1 MHDLLDL
8 KEDFNRTGI
17 LITFNGPFNHSII
30 EEIGNATKSYLE
42 GAQLGAGIISDVF
55 AVYIEQTQNVR
66 NYIADRGLA
75 DRGRDGG
82 IVVIR
87 RSEGFYAI
95 SSGNG
100 ILKSDVPE
108 LSRRL
113 DEVRV
118 LDKDG
123 LKRRYKEELRKDRGP
138 DARGAGVGIID
149 MARRASAPLG
159 YRFQPLDEEF
169 DFFTLTVTVA
179 GV

>member
-1 MHDLLDL
+1 MHDLLSL
-8 KEDFNRTGI
+8 KEDFSRTGI
-17 LITFNGPFNHSII
+17 LITFNGPFTHSII

-42 GAQLGAGIISDVF
+42 GAQLGAGIITDVF

-66 NYIADRGLA
+66 NYIVDRRLA
-75 DRGRDGG
+75 DCGRDGG
-82 IVVIR
+82 IVVIQ
-87 RSEGFYAI
+87 RSPGFYVV

-100 ILKSDVPE
+100 ILKSDVAE

-113 DEVRV
+113 DEVRT

-123 LKRRYKEELRKDRGP
+123 LKRRYKEQLRKDRAP
-138 DARGAGVGIID
+138 DARGVGVGIID
-149 MARRASAPLG
+149 MARRACEPLE

-179 GV
+179 GA